1 MRSASKA
8 AKLRAKRT
16 GRPRKSHAERYANG
30 RIKPAWSQDNKQRES
45 AETEKEVMGVAL
57 AARAKVFAEGTAPEI
72 LKSPF
77 AGYVLGRIFLDGKI
91 NEAQREAG
99 DEFAIAM
106 CRYYGLTGVPFPS
119 ARAQSIGGVR
129 GDDGDVSESR
139 AEAARKATN
148 RMMHLSGVLMRCTDG
163 PQVRTTVVNVA
174 LMDYDNLRGMPDAQ
188 MALLRCGLNALIYD
202 KGLQTF
208 GKSHSCK

>member
-1 MRSASKA
+1 MKSSSKA

-45 AETEKEVMGVAL
+45 AETEKEVMGVAI

-106 CRYYGLTGVPFPS
+106 CKYYGLTGVPFPS

-148 RMMHLSGVLMRCTDG
+148 RMMRFNQMLKSLPDG
-163 PQVRTTVVNVA
+163 PHVWTTLVNVA
-174 LMDYDNLRGMPDAQ
+174 LMDYENLRGMPDAQ
-188 MALLRCGLNALIYD
+188 MALLRRGLDALLWASEVR
-202 KGLQTF
+202 GR
-208 GKSHSCK
+208 